1 MLFHF
6 DTVSKL
12 FLVPA
17 KELLNTLS
25 KTPFMQK
32 VIVIFP
38 STYAAI
44 KAERL
49 CLESGI
55 PCRVIPVPRDISSDC
70 GVALEIDRAVKDR
83 AEKAFIER
91 AVDATFIDRSPT

>member
-1 MLFHF
+1 MH
-6 DTVSKL
+6 
-12 FLVPA
+12 
-17 KELLNTLS
+17 
-25 KTPFMQK
+25 K

-49 CLESGI
+49 CLESGL

-70 GVALEIDRAVKDR
+70 GVALEIDQAERER
-83 AEKAFIER
+83 AEKTFIERGVECAFIER
-91 AVDATFIDRSPT
+91 TPPP

>member
-1 MLFHF
+1 
-6 DTVSKL
+6 
-12 FLVPA
+12 
-17 KELLNTLS
+17 
-25 KTPFMQK
+25 MQK

-55 PCRVIPVPRDISSDC
+55 ACRVIPVPRDISSDC
-70 GVALEIDRAVKDR
+70 GVALEIDPTERDR
-83 AEKAFIER
+83 VGKMFGER
-91 AVDATFIDRSPT
+91 NIGSTFIPRSFP